1 MKLKKKKKKR
11 VQEFEG
17 KGESKIRWGP
27 WDLKEGNRFKT
38 QYSGKSIELHN
49 V

>member
-1 MKLKKKKKKR
+1 MKLKKKKK

-17 KGESKIRWGP
+17 RGESQIEWVQ

-38 QYSGKSIELHN
+38 
-49 V
+49 